1 MAQLFVR
8 GKISHFCCNFSFLNF
23 QESWNSGVAKPNA
36 HCPLQK
42 WGNCGQII
50 ALNLALSREVGL
62 KKFVKTFG
70 GLILWETVSS
80 GMFNILFSFHLTLVG
95 DPSFASQEIP
105 SIINEKKTICIAFCV
120 LPCIK
125 FFMKV

>member
-8 GKISHFCCNFSFLNF
+8 GKISHLCCNFSFLNF

-50 ALNLALSREVGL
+50 LLNLALSREVGL

-95 DPSFASQEIP
+95 TLHSLLRKSQ
-105 SIINEKKTICIAFCV
+105 V
-120 LPCIK
+120 LLMRRKQYVLHFVFYP
-125 FFMKV
+125 V